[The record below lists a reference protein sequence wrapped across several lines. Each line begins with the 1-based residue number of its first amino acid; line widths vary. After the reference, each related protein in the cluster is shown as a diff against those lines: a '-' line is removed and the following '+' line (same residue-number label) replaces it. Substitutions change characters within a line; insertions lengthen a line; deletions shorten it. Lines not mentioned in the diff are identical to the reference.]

1 MKVLICEELNAPLPG
16 VRSGVTLDYRPVLWS
31 RRSELLT
38 EVASAA
44 ALVVR
49 NRTRVDEEL
58 LHSAPHLRI
67 LGRLGSGQDNIDTE
81 ALARRHIEL
90 VGGAGLNARAVAE
103 YVVGAMIVLARHLA
117 LSDREVRAGIWRG
130 RVGLELRG
138 LTLGVVGL
146 GVTGS
151 EVCRLGQALGMRV
164 VGRDSNQERRPP
176 GVQPMTLEGLLSAS
190 AVVSLHVP
198 LTSATR
204 GLIGRQQLQ
213 LMPRGALLINAARGD
228 IVDELALVEQLQVGH
243 LGGAALD
250 VRTEEPPRQPDALA
264 ALDQVLLTSHVAGW
278 TSAAQS
284 SIAAHVLDRVQA
296 ALCA

>member
-1 MKVLICEELNAPLPG
+1 VLICEELNAALPE
-16 VRSGVTLDYRPVLWS
+16 VQSGVTLDYRPNLWS
-31 RRSELLT
+31 RRAELLT
-38 EVASAA
+38 EMASAA

-58 LHSAPHLRI
+58 VDSAPHLRV
-67 LGRLGSGQDNIDTE
+67 LGRLGSGRDNIDTD
-81 ALARRHIEL
+81 ALAHRHIEL
-90 VGGAGLNARAVAE
+90 VDGAGLNAHAVAE
-103 YVVGAMIVLARHLA
+103 YVVGAMLALARHLT
-117 LSDREVRAGIWRG
+117 LSDREVRAGTWCG

-146 GVTGS
+146 GPTGS

-164 VGRDSNQERRPP
+164 VGLDSNAALHVP
-176 GVQPMTLEGLLSAS
+176 GVQAMTLEGLLRAS

-204 GLIGRQQLQ
+204 RLIGSHQLQ
-213 LMPRGALLINAARGD
+213 LMPRGALLVNAARGG
-228 IVDELALVEQLQVGH
+228 IVDEPALAEQLRLGH

-250 VRTEEPPRQPDALA
+250 VRTQEPPPQPDALA
-264 ALDQVLLTSHVAGW
+264 ALDQVLLTPHVAGW

-284 SIAAHVLDRVQA
+284 SIAAHVLGGVQA
-296 ALCA
+296 ALCS